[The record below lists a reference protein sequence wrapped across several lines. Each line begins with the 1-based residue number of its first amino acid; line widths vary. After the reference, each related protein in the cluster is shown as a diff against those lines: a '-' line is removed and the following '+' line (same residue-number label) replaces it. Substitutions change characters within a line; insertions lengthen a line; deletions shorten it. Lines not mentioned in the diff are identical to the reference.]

1 MDQFGFNFAEKSE
14 LARWINEDY
23 DARLDM
29 LAAAVTAEGMEINS
43 IGHDDTDGLIVNVID
58 NGAKGRFK
66 QTLVIGE
73 TSFEVTFNRVSS
85 RRRFKALVI
94 SKEDRQDLD
103 RELAGKSREDLAH
116 MLDYARLSSRFCSS
130 RTWRIAAAIYR
141 MDGKEE
147 DAERC
152 ERSAAEASEVE
163 DDARNRYF
171 DLKPGSVVRIVW
183 HDRDRI
189 VSAYNPDRLEVSV
202 EYAKGMRTY
211 CLLTGQRLR

>member
-1 MDQFGFNFAEKSE
+1 MIGD
-14 LARWINEDY
+14 ED
-23 DARLDM
+23 
-29 LAAAVTAEGMEINS
+29 G
-43 IGHDDTDGLIVNVID
+43 
-58 NGAKGRFK
+58 
-66 QTLVIGE
+66 
-73 TSFEVTFNRVSS
+73 
-85 RRRFKALVI
+85 
-94 SKEDRQDLD
+94 QDLD

-130 RTWRIAAAIYR
+130 RTWHIAAAVYR

-147 DAERC
+147 DAEKC

-163 DDARNRYF
+163 DDVRNRYF
-171 DLKPGSVVRIVW
+171 DLKPDSVMRIVG

-189 VSAYNPDRLEVSV
+189 VSAYNPDRLEVSI